1 MRQIRLGC
9 QVSLEKK
16 GIVMLLLDYCLV
28 PQPTFQV
35 RRGAQESI
43 IQAGK
48 LVPLGSVQLGDR
60 QGKDVKTQ
68 KQHKK
73 KHIFRDIQHIR

>member
-43 IQAGK
+43 IQAKK
-48 LVPLGSVQLGDR
+48 LVPLGSV
-60 QGKDVKTQ
+60 
-68 KQHKK
+68 
-73 KHIFRDIQHIR
+73 